1 MEDQYRFKEVKKA
14 SIVSIVGNVVLTVLK
29 GIIGYSAGS
38 TAMIA
43 DALHSA
49 SDLFGT
55 IVLLQGLK
63 IAHKP
68 PDESH
73 PYGHHRAE
81 SITSKLLSII
91 LVVTALGIGFEAVKI
106 LRSGAISPPK
116 SFAIYIALVS
126 IIGKEG
132 MYQYAV
138 RIGKKIKS
146 SAVIADAW
154 HHRTDAFSSVA
165 TLIGITG
172 AIYGFPF
179 MDPIAGIIVSI
190 LILKTAL
197 SIYIDAIN
205 SLMDTAPEK
214 DVLDSIKIAANKAN
228 GVKSVQDVKV
238 RQYGSK
244 YLVDM
249 KICVNPKITVEE
261 GHGAAARAKQSVL
274 KENTDVLDV
283 LIHVNP
289 CFSDPSKS
297 ACREC
302 PEANQKN
309 SSE

>member
-14 SIVSIVGNVVLTVLK
+14 SIVSIIGNIVLTVLK

-38 TAMIA
+38 TALIA
-43 DALHSA
+43 DAVHSA

-63 IAHKP
+63 IAHRP

-81 SITSKLLSII
+81 SITSKLLAII
-91 LVVTALGIGFEAVKI
+91 LAITAAGIGYEAIKL
-106 LRSGAISPPK
+106 LRSGNITPPK
-116 SFAIYIALVS
+116 SVAIYIALIS

-138 RIGKKIKS
+138 RIGKRIKS

-154 HHRTDAFSSVA
+154 HHRSDAFSSVA

-197 SIYIDAIN
+197 SIYIDAIK

-214 DVLDSIKIAANKAN
+214 EVLDSIKNSANKAE
-228 GVKSVQDVKV
+228 GVKSVQEVKV

-244 YLVDM
+244 YIVDM

-261 GHGAAARAKQSVL
+261 GHGAAARAKHSII

-283 LIHVNP
+283 LVHVNP
-289 CFSDPSKS
+289 CLQDHKKS
-297 ACREC
+297 VCKEC
-302 PEANQKN
+302 PEYKN
-309 SSE
+309 EDSPK